1 MDTIEWGYVTALW
14 MLSPAV
20 QAGVYVTILGCLS
33 HPHKLQGGAAI
44 VTLLLAARQ
53 AVVRPNPDAYAA
65 VGVAVAALVVAASFD
80 AVRGPSESLADSVHI
95 LFDETEDVDEAEP
108 RART

>member
-1 MDTIEWGYVTALW
+1 MQQFTQKLHPTPLVPLQPILYSSSALRAPFSSLICDTTV
-14 MLSPAV
+14 SR
-20 QAGVYVTILGCLS
+20 
-33 HPHKLQGGAAI
+33 K
-44 VTLLLAARQ
+44 Q

-80 AVRGPSESLADSVHI
+80 AVHGPSESLADSVHI